1 MLVRN
6 ETRDTILAE
15 SADVA
20 DSSAKRQKGLL
31 GRARLAPGQGLWIVP
46 CEAVHTCGMRFPIDV
61 LYLDRKKRVRKL
73 RRAMVPWRFSLC
85 LLAHSVLELP
95 AGVIEQ
101 TGTEPGDQ
109 LDLIRVS

>member
-6 ETRDTILAE
+6 ETRNTILAE

-20 DSSAKRQKGLL
+20 DTSARRQKGLL
-31 GRARLAPGQGLWIVP
+31 GRNSLEPGQGLWIVP

-61 LYLDRKKRVRKL
+61 LYLDRRKRVRKI
-73 RRAMVPWRFSLC
+73 RRAMGPWRMSVC

-95 AGVIEQ
+95 AGMIEQ
-101 TGTEPGDQ
+101 TGTKPGDQ
-109 LDLIRVS
+109 LNLSVL